1 MAQNLTEKDF
11 ETLSWHDN
19 IVYGLRF
26 DVGDSSQGDWRSDL
40 VLDIDHIVE
49 WICGTGGLPSVPLRE
64 AGVAQFRVAPASLI
78 FHHVTDL
85 DIGLNFGDSGHRTA
99 MNEPSIDA
107 ITRQRIKDQKICLD
121 RPYYRWRIAFNLPPG
136 GEIGFG
142 ASGFSME
149 LRADP
154 VLTDEQRL
162 SPADRA

>member
-1 MAQNLTEKDF
+1 
-11 ETLSWHDN
+11 
-19 IVYGLRF
+19 
-26 DVGDSSQGDWRSDL
+26 
-40 VLDIDHIVE
+40 
-49 WICGTGGLPSVPLRE
+49 
-64 AGVAQFRVAPASLI
+64 
-78 FHHVTDL
+78 
-85 DIGLNFGDSGHRTA
+85 